1 MDIISLKYD
10 FSFKHLMRNEEVRR
24 YFISDVLD
32 IPVEEIRSVRLAPTF
47 LWKRRARQKQGVL
60 DVLMELNDDRK
71 VNIELQI
78 RTQKYWDRRSLF
90 YLAKMFTEE
99 LLMGEN
105 YGKLKKCICISIL
118 DFDMDRSRE
127 YHRIYHLRDRN
138 GVEYSDLFEIHVIEL
153 GKKLSGEGRLDGWIR
168 LFNAGTREELEE
180 IRDGSPGLAQAVSE
194 VETMSLGK
202 RLWAMYEDQMR
213 EIRDRNSR
221 DDYMRDEGREE
232 GMAEGRAEG
241 MAEGR
246 AEGKAD
252 AILKLLSAK
261 GGIPERVSNAVCAQK
276 DLETLDR
283 WILLSA
289 GSENADDFCKKAEL
303 II

>member
-99 LLMGEN
+99 LLMGED

-180 IRDGSPGLAQAVSE
+180 IRAGSPGLAQAVSE

-221 DDYMRDEGREE
+221 DDYMRDEGRV
-232 GMAEGRAEG
+232 EG

-261 GGIPERVSNAVCAQK
+261 GGIPERISNAVYAQK

-303 II
+303 QI